1 MEFFDLALRRRMTRR
16 FDPRP
21 IPDEALA
28 RLVAAGASAPT
39 AGKTSGVELLVLKS
53 PERRALFW
61 DLASDRTW
69 REDGRESAG
78 VLAAPAIIVPIA
90 DPDAYV
96 ARYARP
102 DKVSSALAGLV
113 AGEWPVPY
121 WIVDASFAA
130 MLMLLA
136 AADAGLGA
144 LFFQLHAPSEKVL
157 AGLGLP
163 ATRVTI
169 GALAIGHPAASA
181 PAD

>member
-1 MEFFDLALRRRMTRR
+1 MEFFDVALRRRMTRR

-39 AGKTSGVELLVLKS
+39 AGKTSGIELLVLKS

-61 DLASDRTW
+61 DLASDLTW
-69 REDGRESAG
+69 REDGHDSAG
-78 VLAAPAIIVPIA
+78 ILAAPVIIVPVA
-90 DPDAYV
+90 DPAAYV

-102 DKVSSALAGLV
+102 DKASSGLAGLT

-121 WIVDASFAA
+121 WVVDASFAA
-130 MLMLLA
+130 MLVLLA

-144 LFFQLHAPSEKVL
+144 LFFQLHAPSETVL

-163 ATRVTI
+163 ATMVTI
-169 GALAIGHPAASA
+169 GALAIGHRAGSTG
-181 PAD
+181 AD

>member
-69 REDGRESAG
+69 REDGHESAG
-78 VLAAPAIIVPIA
+78 VLAAPVIIVPVA
-90 DPDAYV
+90 DPAAYV

-102 DKVSSALAGLV
+102 DKASSGLAGLT

-121 WIVDASFAA
+121 WVVDASFAA
-130 MLMLLA
+130 MLVLLA

>member
-1 MEFFDLALRRRMTRR
+1 MEFFDVALRRRMTRR
-16 FDPRP
+16 FDPSP

-69 REDGRESAG
+69 REDGQESAG
-78 VLAAPAIIVPIA
+78 VLAAPVIIVPVA

-96 ARYARP
+96 ARYA
-102 DKVSSALAGLV
+102 
-113 AGEWPVPY
+113 PY
-121 WIVDASFAA
+121 WIVDASFAV

-136 AADAGLGA
+136 AADASLGA
-144 LFFQLHAPSEKVL
+144 LFFQLHAPSQTVL

-169 GALAIGHPAASA
+169 GALAVGHPAVST